1 MGKGRE
7 LREIVG
13 EQMWDEHKEKG
24 EIIPL
29 EFTEENKP
37 ELFGIEPNKAQEM
50 VSGLSTTIAERQ
62 VLKDAYIDVI
72 QLEINAENLPIF
84 KELRLKFVKIR
95 TSIDKWHKANKAFYL
110 AGGRFVDAIKNKEI
124 AETEEIEAKL
134 MEAEKFFENQEK
146 QKAKVLNDLRI
157 SKISPWVEN
166 AEQMDFKEFSDEDF
180 DDFVFGKKVKHEQR
194 LEAERLELETI
205 ANERKLEA
213 ERLEAQ
219 RIENLRLKAE
229 AEATAKKIEAKRVER
244 ERLAKIES
252 DKLVA
257 EQAEQAK
264 AQAVKD
270 AESNRLLKEASE
282 ARAKVEAELQ
292 AKKDAELK
300 SENSRIAKIE
310 SDKLEAE
317 KLGKAPIKKQLSI
330 WVESFVI
337 PLPTVANETTLDI
350 NSKFESFKKWAK
362 LEIEKL

>member
-1 MGKGRE
+1 MGINRQQRE
-7 LREIVG
+7 VQTE
-13 EQMWDEHKEKG
+13 WDLHQDTDLV
-24 EIIPL
+24 PL

-50 VSGLSTTIAERQ
+50 VSGLSVTIAERQ

-72 QLEINAENLPIF
+72 QLEINAENLPAF

-134 MEAEKFFENQEK
+134 MEAEKFFERQEAA
-146 QKAKVLNDLRI
+146 KAKELNDFRI

-180 DDFVFGKKVKHEQR
+180 EDFVFGKKMKQEQR
-194 LEAERLELETI
+194 IEAERLAEEQRI
-205 ANERKLEA
+205 ADAKAEADATEKKIEA
-213 ERLEAQ
+213 ERL
-219 RIENLRLKAE
+219 
-229 AEATAKKIEAKRVER
+229 ER

-252 DKLVA
+252 DKLAVERA
-257 EQAEQAK
+257 EQVK

-270 AESNRLLKEASE
+270 AETNRLLKEASD

-300 SENSRIAKIE
+300 AENSRIAKIE
-310 SDKLEAE
+310 SDKLEAD
-317 KLGKAPIKKQLSI
+317 KLAKAPIKKQLSI
-330 WVESFVI
+330 WVENFEI
-337 PLPTVANETTLDI
+337 PLPKVANETTLDI
-350 NSKFESFKKWAK
+350 ARKFEAFKKWAK

>member
-50 VSGLSTTIAERQ
+50 VSGLSVTIAERQ
-62 VLKDAYIDVI
+62 VLKDAYVDVI

-134 MEAEKFFENQEK
+134 MEAEKFFERQEAA
-146 QKAKVLNDLRI
+146 KAKELNDFRI

-180 DDFVFGKKVKHEQR
+180 EDFVFGKKMKQEQR
-194 LEAERLELETI
+194 IEAERLAEEQRI
-205 ANERKLEA
+205 ADAKAEADATEKKIEA
-213 ERLEAQ
+213 ERL
-219 RIENLRLKAE
+219 
-229 AEATAKKIEAKRVER
+229 ER

-252 DKLVA
+252 DKLAVERA
-257 EQAEQAK
+257 EQVK

-270 AESNRLLKEASE
+270 AETNRLLKEASD
-282 ARAKVEAELQ
+282 AKAKVEAELQ
-292 AKKDAELK
+292 AVKDAELK
-300 SENSRIAKIE
+300 AENERIAKIE
-310 SDKLEAE
+310 SDKKESE
-317 KLGKAPIKKQLSI
+317 KLAKAPIKKQLGI
-330 WVESFVI
+330 WVENFEI
-337 PLPTVANETTLDI
+337 PLPKVANETTLDI
-350 NSKFESFKKWAK
+350 ARKFEAFKKWAK

>member
-1 MGKGRE
+1 
-7 LREIVG
+7 
-13 EQMWDEHKEKG
+13 
-24 EIIPL
+24 
-29 EFTEENKP
+29 
-37 ELFGIEPNKAQEM
+37 
-50 VSGLSTTIAERQ
+50 
-62 VLKDAYIDVI
+62 VI
-72 QLEINAENLPIF
+72 QLEINAENLPTF

-194 LEAERLELETI
+194 IEAERLAEEQRITD
-205 ANERKLEA
+205 AKAEA
-213 ERLEAQ
+213 DRLEAQ
-219 RIENLRLKAE
+219 RLENVKLKAE
-229 AEATAKKIEAKRVER
+229 ADATAKKIESERLER

-252 DKLVA
+252 DRI
-257 EQAEQAK
+257 EFERAEQAK
-264 AQAVKD
+264 AQAVKE
-270 AESNRLLKEASE
+270 AETTRQLKEASD

-292 AKKDAELK
+292 AVKDAELK
-300 SENSRIAKIE
+300 AENSRIAKIE
-310 SDKLEAE
+310 SDKLEAD
-317 KLGKAPIKKQLSI
+317 KLAKAPIKKQLGI
-330 WVESFVI
+330 WVENFDI
-337 PLPTVANETTLDI
+337 PLPKVANETTLDI
-350 NSKFESFKKWAK
+350 ARKFEAFKKWAK

>member
-1 MGKGRE
+1 MIMGINRQQRE
-7 LREIVG
+7 VQTE
-13 EQMWDEHKEKG
+13 WDLHQDTDLV
-24 EIIPL
+24 PL

-72 QLEINAENLPIF
+72 QLEINAENLPTF

-95 TSIDKWHKANKAFYL
+95 TSIEKWHKSNKAFYL

-124 AETEEIEAKL
+124 AETEEIEYKL
-134 MEAEKFFENQEK
+134 LEAEKFFEHQEK
-146 QKAKVLNDLRI
+146 AKAKELNDLRI

-180 DDFVFGKKVKHEQR
+180 DDFVFGKKMKHEQR
-194 LEAERLELETI
+194 IEAERLAEEQRI
-205 ANERKLEA
+205 EEA
-213 ERLEAQ
+213 KAEADRLEAQ
-219 RIENLRLKAE
+219 RLENVKLKAE
-229 AEATAKKIEAKRVER
+229 ADATAKKIESERLER
-244 ERLAKIES
+244 ERLDKIES

-257 EQAEQAK
+257 ERAEQAK
-264 AQAVKD
+264 AQALKD
-270 AESNRLLKEASE
+270 AETNRLLKEASD

-300 SENSRIAKIE
+300 AENSRIAKIE
-310 SDKLEAE
+310 SDKLEAD
-317 KLGKAPIKKQLSI
+317 KLAKAPVKNQLTNWVNQFEIPATTSKHLTSI
-330 WVESFVI
+330 EI
-337 PLPTVANETTLDI
+337 VA
-350 NSKFESFKKWAK
+350 KFEAFKKWAK